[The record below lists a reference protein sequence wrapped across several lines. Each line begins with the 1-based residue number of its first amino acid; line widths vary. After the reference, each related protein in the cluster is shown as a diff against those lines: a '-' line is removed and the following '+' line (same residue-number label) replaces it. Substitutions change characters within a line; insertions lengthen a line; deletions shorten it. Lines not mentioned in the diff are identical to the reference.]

1 VADWIKVF
9 FDSKQITEVE
19 MLNATDSNSNET
31 NRDSSKDAIVA
42 RKNMSKS
49 GQPFLVE
56 WRRPEINASSWQGD
70 SGAGCG
76 CGPVE

>member
-1 VADWIKVF
+1 
-9 FDSKQITEVE
+9 
-19 MLNATDSNSNET
+19 MPNATDSNSNQT
-31 NRDSSKDAIVA
+31 DRDSTKDAIVA
-42 RKNMSKS
+42 LKNMSKS

-56 WRRPEINASSWQGD
+56 WRRPETNASSLQGD